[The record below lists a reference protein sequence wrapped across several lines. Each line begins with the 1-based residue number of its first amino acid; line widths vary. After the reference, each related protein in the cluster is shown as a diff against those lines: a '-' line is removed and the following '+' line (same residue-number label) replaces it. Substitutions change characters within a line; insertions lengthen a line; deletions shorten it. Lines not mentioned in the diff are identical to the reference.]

1 MTQKEIE
8 TLRQEI
14 EGLNAK
20 LQESERKRVKEQTIY
35 QLRFRQVQKSE
46 EEYMNK
52 YYDLLDDPELYKI
65 QRANRHK
72 HLHD

>member
-14 EGLNAK
+14 EELNAK
-20 LQESERKRVKEQTIY
+20 LQESERKRIKEQTIY

>member
-14 EGLNAK
+14 EELNAK
-20 LQESERKRVKEQTIY
+20 LQESERKRVKENTVH

>member
-1 MTQKEIE
+1 MTTE
-8 TLRQEI
+8 TYEALRQEI
-14 EGLNAK
+14 EELNAK
-20 LQESERKRVKEQTIY
+20 LQESERKRAKENTIH

-72 HLHD
+72 HLYE

>member
-1 MTQKEIE
+1 MSQEEIK

-14 EGLNAK
+14 EELNAK
-20 LQESERKRVKEQTIY
+20 LQESERKRIKEQTIY

-72 HLHD
+72 HLYD

>member
-14 EGLNAK
+14 EELNAK
-20 LQESERKRVKEQTIY
+20 LQESERKRIKEQTIY

-72 HLHD
+72 YLHD

>member
-14 EGLNAK
+14 EELNAK
-20 LQESERKRVKEQTIY
+20 LQESERKRIKEQTIY

-72 HLHD
+72 HLYD